1 MTSDLPEDGHTSAVL
16 PLRSTRVGAETSHEH
31 DGRSRGSW
39 KGEGNVRDICCF
51 PGASVT
57 CRVSHDTTYL

>member
-39 KGEGNVRDICCF
+39 KGEGN
-51 PGASVT
+51 G
-57 CRVSHDTTYL
+57 